1 MQAYL
6 HSANKVYAQKVIE
19 QGVEQETLKT
29 IKENKYALLNAMG
42 IMQHHDAITGTAKQ
56 AVADRYAQILDD
68 AVTQNNDL
76 YSSLV
81 GDKATAAG
89 LDASLKWSTCTVTS
103 TTPIDCGITSDA
115 GQTWM
120 ITAQNPST
128 VDSNLFFFKAPA
140 DGAYKTSV
148 LQDGAWSEVPSDLIC
163 FKGTENTEKADTY
176 EACDLYIQTEI
187 KA

>member
-1 MQAYL
+1 M
-6 HSANKVYAQKVIE
+6 
-19 QGVEQETLKT
+19 
-29 IKENKYALLNAMG
+29 LNALG

-56 AVADRYAQILDD
+56 AVADRYSEILDD

-76 YSSLV
+76 YSTLI

-89 LDASLKWSTCTVTS
+89 LDSSLKWSACTMTS
-103 TTPIDCGITSDA
+103 TTPIDCSITSDV
-115 GQTWM
+115 GQTFM

-128 VDSNLFFFKAPA
+128 VDSNITFFQVPS

-148 LQDGAWSEVPSDLIC
+148 LQDGAWTEVPSDLIC
-163 FKGTENTEKADTY
+163 FEATEDTKKADTF
-176 EACDLYIQTEI
+176 ESCDLYIKTTV